1 MRNEDLSGIF
11 KRNVPGSTEILQ
23 EACVGIAGCGGL
35 GSNAAAALV
44 RAGIGKLIL
53 ADFDRVELSN
63 LNRQY
68 YFLSD
73 LGKSKVEALEA
84 RLKDINPEVDI
95 DACDIEVT
103 PEEVDD
109 IFSGADLLIEAFD
122 RAESKHWLIERWCLK
137 FPDRHLVCASGISGL
152 GGSSSISIRSS
163 GKIHFVGDEKT
174 GSDIGLCSA
183 RVGLAANMQAN
194 LAIELLTGQEGWAYD
209 NSQ

>member
-1 MRNEDLSGIF
+1 MKNRNLSAIF
-11 KRNVPGSTEILQ
+11 ERNVPGSTEILRK
-23 EACVGIAGCGGL
+23 AAVGIAGCGGL

-53 ADFDRVELSN
+53 ADFDKVELSN

-73 LGKSKVEALEA
+73 LGKPKVEALKA

-95 DACDIEVT
+95 EACDIELT
-103 PEEVDD
+103 PETVGD

-122 RAESKHWLIERWCLK
+122 RAENKHWLIESWCAD
-137 FPDRHLVCASGISGL
+137 FPDRHLVCGSGISGI
-152 GGSSSISIRSS
+152 GDSSSISIRSS
-163 GKIHFVGDEKT
+163 GKIHFIGDEKT

-194 LAIELLTGQEGWAYD
+194 LAIEILIGSKG
-209 NSQ
+209 